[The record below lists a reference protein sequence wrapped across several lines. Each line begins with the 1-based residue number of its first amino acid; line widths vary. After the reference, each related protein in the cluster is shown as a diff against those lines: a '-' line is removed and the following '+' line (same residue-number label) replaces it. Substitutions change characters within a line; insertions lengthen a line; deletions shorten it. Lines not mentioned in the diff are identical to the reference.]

1 MTENNND
8 NRDKPSPIAHT
19 RIDELD
25 SQLISLLA
33 QRQKLSLEL
42 IAAPEIDQRTSLRD
56 RAQERDVITK
66 RVLEGR
72 ELGLE
77 PHFLTKVFHEVIADS
92 VRVQQDLLQSQ
103 LNGEVYRLANSAALN
118 GASLKNIAGKKFG
131 SQHRSGTRIAFQ
143 GIDGS
148 YSHLVARTF
157 FSPRDS
163 VAETNTTQSLPSF
176 ISEKS
181 FEDVVRAVESG
192 RCEFGILPIENTSSG
207 AINDVYDLLLNS
219 RVAIVAEEKFQVNH
233 CLVAREEVPVSHLKR
248 IYCSPLAVAECSKF
262 LASLMECAVEFS
274 SDSALAVKRLH
285 DSVNAN
291 GPRHLHAAIA
301 SQEAAEMF
309 GLKVIANDI
318 ANQEANYTR
327 YIIVAKNPVRVDNRI
342 PAKTSIVMNTINK
355 PGALVEALTVFR
367 EHGINLTKLE
377 SRPIPSNNW
386 EEMFFI
392 DFMGNLE
399 ASEVKTAIKELV
411 KQVRFTKV
419 LGCYPSCDIDPTEVI
434 VPQIEGIA
442 SSCTQTVSSDADTV
456 KGELGVA
463 CSTLNMKVKDDQSGS
478 TDKPKEKSKDKG
490 YTLVTIE
497 HKPNR
502 TIIDVGGVKIGDGN
516 FVVIAGPCSVES
528 REQIM
533 SCAKEARDNGALIL
547 RGGVFKPRTSPYSFQ
562 GMGYEGLD
570 LLVEAGHTHGLP
582 VITEVM
588 TTEDVERVAEKAD
601 IIQIGA
607 RNMQNFSLLKAVGRT
622 QRPVMLKRGMSASIE
637 ELLQATEYI
646 LAGGNQQVFL
656 CERGI
661 RTFETATRGTLDI
674 SAVPV
679 LKQRTHLP
687 IFIDPSHAAGV
698 RDLVSPLALA
708 AKAVGADGIIV
719 EFHPEP
725 EKALSDGPQ
734 ALRYHQFEKLMA
746 DLRKLEV

>member
-1 MTENNND
+1 MTSEATD
-8 NRDKPSPIAHT
+8 IKEEPSQLAQAK
-19 RIDELD
+19 IDELD
-25 SQLISLLA
+25 SQLIELLA
-33 QRQKLSLEL
+33 QRQKFSLEL
-42 IAAPEIDQRTSLRD
+42 LATPEINQQRSLRD
-56 RAQERDVITK
+56 RAQERDLIIK
-66 RVLEGR
+66 RVIEGR

-77 PHFLTKVFHEVIADS
+77 PHFVTKVFHEVIADS
-92 VRVQQDLLQSQ
+92 VRVQQDLLQAQ
-103 LNGEVYRLANSAALN
+103 LNGEIYRTASNSSVINTAL
-118 GASLKNIAGKKFG
+118 KKG
-131 SQHRSGTRIAFQ
+131 GIKGVNSQYRSSTRIAFQ

-148 YSHLVARTF
+148 YSHLVARNF
-157 FSPRDS
+157 FSPKEPHNESTGSQR
-163 VAETNTTQSLPSF
+163 LPNF
-176 ISEKS
+176 ISHRS
-181 FEDVVRAVESG
+181 FEDVVRAVEAG
-192 RCEFGILPIENTSSG
+192 QCEFGILPIENTSSG

-219 RVAIVAEEKFQVNH
+219 RVAIVGEEKFQVNH
-233 CLVAREEVPVSHLKR
+233 CLVAIEEVPISHLKR

-262 LASLMECAVEFS
+262 LGSLMECAIEFS

-285 DSVNAN
+285 DSGNN
-291 GPRHLHAAIA
+291 GSVKHLHAAIA

-309 GLKVIANDI
+309 GLKVIAHDI
-318 ANQEANYTR
+318 ANQESNYTR
-327 YIIVAKNPVRVDNRI
+327 YLIVAKSPVRVDARI
-342 PAKTSIVMNTINK
+342 PAKTSIVMNTLNK
-355 PGALVEALTVFR
+355 PGALVDALTVFR

-386 EEMFFI
+386 EEMFYI

-399 ASEVKTAIKELV
+399 ESEVKAAIKELV

-419 LGCYPSCDIDPTEVI
+419 LGCYPSCDIENTEVL
-434 VPQIEGIA
+434 VTQVESRVD
-442 SSCTQTVSSDADTV
+442 SSCQSPRAALEKSTNVVDA
-456 KGELGVA
+456 GVA
-463 CSTLNMKVKDDQSGS
+463 TSNEGAKERSKERS
-478 TDKPKEKSKDKG
+478 KEKSKDKG

-497 HKPNR
+497 HKSAR
-502 TIIDVGGVKIGDGN
+502 TVIDVGGVKIGDGN

-533 SCAKEARDNGALIL
+533 SCAKEARHNGAVIL

-570 LLVEAGHTHGLP
+570 LLVEAGRAHGLP

-588 TTEDVERVAEKAD
+588 TTEDVDRVAEKAD

-687 IFIDPSHAAGV
+687 IFVDPSHAAGV
-698 RDLVSPLALA
+698 RDLVAPLALA

-734 ALRYHQFEKLMA
+734 ALRYHQFEKLMT